1 MLKSPLLALTLLAC
15 QAAPVQAA
23 EPAQADKR
31 IRLLAATCISCHGQ
45 GGHSLGAVPSLAG
58 QDKAYLQTAMMECK
72 TGARETTVMRR
83 YMNGFTD
90 EEITK
95 LAEYFSNLK

>member
-1 MLKSPLLALTLLAC
+1 M
-15 QAAPVQAA
+15 
-23 EPAQADKR
+23 
-31 IRLLAATCISCHGQ
+31 
-45 GGHSLGAVPSLAG
+45 PSLAG